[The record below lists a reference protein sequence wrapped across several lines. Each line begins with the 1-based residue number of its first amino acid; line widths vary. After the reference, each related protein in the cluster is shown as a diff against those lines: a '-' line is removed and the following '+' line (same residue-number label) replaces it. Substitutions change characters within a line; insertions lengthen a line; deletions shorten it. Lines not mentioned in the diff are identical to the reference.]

1 MPLIGKTGI
10 SPCKKHRK
18 VLVKLPLRSNLTPL
32 VTITHL
38 DLANLNS
45 RVLDR
50 SAING
55 THDPK
60 P

>member
-18 VLVKLPLRSNLTPL
+18 VPVKLPLRLSLTPL
-32 VTITHL
+32 VTTTYL
-38 DLANLNS
+38 GLANLNS
-45 RVLDR
+45 RVLDP
-50 SAING
+50 STING
-55 THDPK
+55 TLDLK